1 MWPLRAFVTD
11 FNGPLRQSF
20 KIVYSIYIV
29 YFSFNLGGIFETSYS
44 QTYLNMNFLDKTSIN
59 LNPHIRDIICGFLF
73 L

>member
-20 KIVYSIYIV
+20 KTVYSIYIV
-29 YFSFNLGGIFETSYS
+29 YFSFNLGGSFWNVS
-44 QTYLNMNFLDKTSIN
+44 DKTLTN
-59 LNPHIRDIICGFLF
+59 LNPHIRDIIWGFLF